1 MRTLKAVHSEVAQ
14 ANYYKSVQRGGAL
27 RREPVENVHPVVR
40 RHPVTGEEALYVNK
54 EYTRHIV
61 GLKREESGQL
71 LQAVSEE
78 NTIELC
84 LLDTIL
90 NFLFDHIAKNADSQ
104 ARVKWEPFTVVLW
117 DNRVTTHVCL
127 DFLFLYL
134 SDLTLPSLLL
144 STTKILENVVTVSAL
159 LLRLSDLL
167 LAIITLDGR
176 TILGIESRLYLYTAA
191 TETYLSDQSRPKNS
205 HQLFSLPLGSSM
217 KGKQRKD

>member
-71 LQAVSEE
+71 LRAASEE
-78 NTIELC
+78 NISELH

-117 DNRVTTHVCL
+117 DNRVTAHVRWV
-127 DFLFLYL
+127 FLFS

-144 STTKILENVVTVSAL
+144 STTKILENVVTVFAL

-167 LAIITLDGR
+167 LAIIKLDDG
-176 TILGIESRLYLYTAA
+176 TILKLESRLYLYTAA
-191 TETYLSDQSRPKNS
+191 ADTYSSDQFVPKTLTNHFPS
-205 HQLFSLPLGSSM
+205 FWAHL
-217 KGKQRKD
+217 